1 MSLQTTPQA
10 FLDYNTL
17 QTKNVVVVVDID
29 GLDYLT
35 TRPIY
40 QKIRYGD
47 PINYGD
53 PGVVYGGL
61 RAVGLATGERGQR
74 DLLSLDGG
82 STTIQQKL
90 EPEQG
95 RGSIST
101 LTMSFIDK
109 DLYMTQAISPGVI
122 IDEILGREV
131 KIWLGYVQ
139 NSFPED
145 YYIIWRGRV
154 TQINVDPGRV
164 TLQFSDPNVGK
175 RQEIF
180 YSAKTQVSS
189 GIGPSDTTINLV
201 SNGDFH
207 KKIAGPDGSYN
218 SDFKMYVKIE
228 DEFIEYQQVGSEATG
243 FGTNQ
248 FINVLRGQRG
258 TVAASHAVGKDAQC
272 ILELTGHAIDLTL
285 RLMLSGWNGPYKS
298 SVDIQA
304 FRFTGDPSIIDVSNA
319 IVLPTAVD
327 GVRDYGLQI
336 GDYITVTGSSIPGNN
351 GVCIVQGFQD
361 SLDYPNK
368 LILTNKTFTSETTTP
383 AVMALRSQYDVYP
396 TTCGVKLSPIEVDVG
411 THIYYQNTFLGP
423 AENSYRFLISDKY
436 SCKTFIESEIML
448 PIGAYCIT
456 RQGKLSMGLTKPPI
470 ADQRTVYL
478 DFTNII
484 EPNTIRPMR
493 GTNNRKFFNEIQWSY
508 DKSDE
513 GNFAS
518 VRRTLD
524 SESLSLIRLSS
535 VLPITTSG
543 SRTDLGFDSI
553 VARRERFLLNRYKR
567 GAIIYQVKTNFGIGN
582 QIEAGDV
589 VILADN
595 GDLKITN
602 MNSGER
608 SLGVELYEVIDRSL
622 DIKTGMISLSLQ
634 GGIGSNVDDRFATIS
649 PSSLVDY
656 GSTTTSV
663 RIKESFGEIYPGRE
677 FDKWKDYVGL
687 KIIIHSTDYTT
698 RYAEKIFTGFSSSD
712 VRAMQLDSALTFVPQ
727 PDDVVDVV
735 PYPDNTDKNDQ
746 ATYKLVHAFQNQA
759 IPIISGIST
768 TQFTFNF
775 SLYGVYFKVGQ
786 LIYVYEGNLYAQMSP
801 EVKITDITGPT
812 ITVESSLG
820 FVPNATHRIG
830 LAGFKDGGGAY
841 RLI

>member
-29 GLDYLT
+29 GLDLLT
-35 TRPIY
+35 TRPIF

-53 PGVVYGGL
+53 PGVAYGGL
-61 RAVGLATGERGQR
+61 RAVGLDPSERQQR

-95 RGSIST
+95 RASIST
-101 LTMSFIDK
+101 ISMSFIDK
-109 DLYMTQAISPGVI
+109 DMYMTQAISPGI
-122 IDEILGREV
+122 IVDEILGREV
-131 KIWLGYVQ
+131 KIWFGYVQ

-145 YYIIWRGRV
+145 YYVIWRGRI

-189 GIGPSDTTINLV
+189 AIGSGDTTINVV

-207 KKIAGPDGSYN
+207 KKITGPDGTYN
-218 SDFKMYVKIE
+218 TDFKMYAKIE
-228 DEFIEYQQVGSEATG
+228 DEFIEYQQVGSEAIG
-243 FGTNQ
+243 FGTNV
-248 FINVLRGQRG
+248 FTNVLRGQRG
-258 TVAASHAVGKDAQC
+258 TAAVAHGVGKDVQC
-272 ILELTGHAIDLTL
+272 FLELSGHAIDITL
-285 RLMLSGWNGPYKS
+285 RLMLSGWGSFYKY
-298 SVDIQA
+298 SVDVQA
-304 FRFTGDPSIIDVSNA
+304 FRYTGDPSNPDVFNA

-327 GVRDYGLQI
+327 AVRDYGLQP
-336 GDYITVTGSSIPGNN
+336 GDYISVSGSSIPGNN
-351 GVCIVQGFQD
+351 GTCIVQGFQE
-361 SLDYPNK
+361 SLDYPNR
-368 LILTNKTFTSETTTP
+368 LILVDKTFTSETTTP
-383 AVMALRSQYDVYP
+383 ALLALRSQYDVYP
-396 TTCGVKLSPIEVDVG
+396 TTCGVKLAPIEVDVG
-411 THIYYQNTFLGP
+411 THIYYKNTFLGP
-423 AENSYRFLISDKY
+423 AENSYRFLLSDKV

-478 DFTNII
+478 DFNNVI
-484 EPNTIRPMR
+484 EPNTIKPVR

-508 DKSDE
+508 DKSDD
-513 GNFAS
+513 GTYAN

-535 VLPITTSG
+535 VLPITSSG
-543 SRTDLGFDSI
+543 SRTDLGFDDI
-553 VARRERFLLNRYKR
+553 VTRRERFLLNRYKR

-589 VILADN
+589 IILADN
-595 GDLKITN
+595 GELKITN

-608 SLGVELYEVIDRSL
+608 DLGVELYEVIDRSL

-634 GGIGSNVDDRFATIS
+634 GGIGSNIDDRFATIS

-663 RIKESFGEIYPGRE
+663 RIKESFGEIFPGRE
-677 FDKWKDYVGL
+677 FDKWTDYVGL

-727 PDDVVDVV
+727 PGDVVDIAM
-735 PYPDNTDKNDQ
+735 YPTNTDPNDQ
-746 ATYKLVHAFQNQA
+746 ATYKLVHTFLDLP
-759 IPIISGIST
+759 IPVLTGISD

-775 SLYGVYFKVGQ
+775 SLYGNYLQVGQ
-786 LIYVYEGNLYAQMSP
+786 LIYVYEGTLYAQMSP
-801 EVKITDITGPT
+801 EVKITDITGPI
-812 ITVESSLG
+812 ITVESSLQ
-820 FVPNATHRIG
+820 FMPNSTHRIG
-830 LAGFKDGGGAY
+830 LAGFDDGGGSY
-841 RLI
+841 RFI